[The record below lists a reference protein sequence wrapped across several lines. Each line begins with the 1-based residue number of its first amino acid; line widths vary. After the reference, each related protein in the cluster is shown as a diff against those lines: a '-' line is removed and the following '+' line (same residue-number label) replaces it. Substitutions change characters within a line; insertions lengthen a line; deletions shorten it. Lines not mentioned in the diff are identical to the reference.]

1 MTTKEKMFNDNIG
14 LVHKI
19 INYNFACF
27 KKGEFYGDLF
37 NEGCVALLKS
47 IDKFDKSKG
56 FKFSTFAC
64 KNIYFTISLYINTKI
79 YQKKKTCNKVIFED
93 GTTKVETIFLEADII
108 SYNIE
113 YNNGTEQE
121 EIINFHHDFSRDES
135 GYLDVEQKILLESMF
150 KILKE
155 LEDTGKKRFQH
166 IYEITKLKSKGYSSR
181 KISDLLG
188 VSQVTVDRKMLLAI
202 ECLKDYMKVA

>member
-1 MTTKEKMFNDNIG
+1 M
-14 LVHKI
+14 LV
-19 INYNFACF
+19 
-27 KKGEFYGDLF
+27 
-37 NEGCVALLKS
+37 
-47 IDKFDKSKG
+47 
-56 FKFSTFAC
+56 
-64 KNIYFTISLYINTKI
+64 
-79 YQKKKTCNKVIFED
+79 YQKMIKEENMYQLKTK
-93 GTTKVETIFLEADII
+93 
-108 SYNIE
+108 
-113 YNNGTEQE
+113 
-121 EIINFHHDFSRDES
+121 
-135 GYLDVEQKILLESMF
+135 KILLESMF